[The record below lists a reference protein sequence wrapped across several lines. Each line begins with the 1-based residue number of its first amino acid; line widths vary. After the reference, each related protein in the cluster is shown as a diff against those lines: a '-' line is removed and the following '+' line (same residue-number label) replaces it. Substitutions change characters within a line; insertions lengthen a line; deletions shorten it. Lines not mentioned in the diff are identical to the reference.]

1 MSAPK
6 GYYRRHSQTYDITR
20 GAFLFGRGDLIRHA
34 AERAKPRRILEIGC
48 GTGKNLLELARR
60 FPSAEIV
67 GVDLSADMLAIAQ
80 RKVPGASLRQG
91 SYVALVGDG
100 RPFDLIVISY
110 CLTMI
115 NPGFD
120 SVLQTCLADLSDEG
134 QIAVVDFQ
142 Y

>member
-1 MSAPK
+1 
-6 GYYRRHSQTYDITR
+6 
-20 GAFLFGRGDLIRHA
+20 
-34 AERAKPRRILEIGC
+34 
-48 GTGKNLLELARR
+48 
-60 FPSAEIV
+60 
-67 GVDLSADMLAIAQ
+67 MLAIAQ

-134 QIAVVDFQ
+134 QIAVVDFHDSRVAAFRRWMGMNHVRMDGQ
-142 Y
+142 VLVRFAASRLRVDSRVRSAYGGLWRRVECFARR